1 MVLDVPVHRGD
12 LHELVRINLAEP
24 LDVHLPAFPVDAMV
38 ALVPENI
45 IKHTEFKVL
54 AVIIRIIIH
63 QEQTKNQG
71 MFDNL

>member
-1 MVLDVPVHRGD
+1 
-12 LHELVRINLAEP
+12 
-24 LDVHLPAFPVDAMV
+24 MV

-45 IKHTEFKVL
+45 IKLTEVKVL